1 VSSKRRPVVMVIEDD
16 QGMRKLLRVTLSGAG
31 YSVLEAADARTALT
45 LAAHEMPDLIV
56 QDLIL
61 PDSAGLTLVQELREL
76 PGGAEVPIIA
86 LSGTQSRLD
95 EAWRMRGGFTAYLR
109 KPVEPSRLEE
119 AVHAYLRPGAGE
131 HETIGRGRRVLVVDD
146 NPAQAKLLALQLT
159 DWGFAPVVS
168 DDAAGALAEARRE
181 RPAAIVS
188 DVLMPDMDGF
198 RLCLEVHADAALTS
212 VPVVLVSAAAP
223 EDADYEL
230 ARRVAASAL
239 VMGTPGFWGLH
250 EALARSLTEDAAVE
264 EVREISTG
272 ALRLELERRSARWR
286 EGGAAETVPP
296 PMRGS
301 GDGTTLPALAR
312 LAALLVHRRDAHAV
326 LDEALAEVFVMFG
339 GCPCAVLLRDQA
351 DGLEHYAQHG
361 GAPGVLAALVALA
374 RVPAVFA
381 PLGSLGAPLV
391 LDERGAAPEVA
402 EVLRL
407 ERAAAMSLTPLLA
420 AGGRIGVLAVIHTE
434 APPRTEGLA
443 LLQIVAGLVGPALA
457 LTR

>member
-1 VSSKRRPVVMVIEDD
+1 MSSKRRPVVMVIEDD
-16 QGMRKLLRVTLSGAG
+16 PGMRKLLRITLSGAG
-31 YSVLEAADARTALT
+31 YTVLEAADARTALT

-76 PGGAEVPIIA
+76 PGGAEVLIIA

-131 HETIGRGRRVLVVDD
+131 SESIGRGRRVLVVDD
-146 NPAQAKLLALQLT
+146 NPAQAKLLSLQLA

-168 DDAAGALAEARRE
+168 DGAAGALAEARRE

-198 RLCLEVHADAALTS
+198 RLCLEVHTDATLTD

-250 EALARSLTEDAAVE
+250 DAMARSLAEDASVE
-264 EVREISTG
+264 EVRELSTG
-272 ALRLELERRSARWR
+272 ALRLELERRSARFR
-286 EGGAAETVPP
+286 QAEADTVPP
-296 PMRGS
+296 PTRTGS
-301 GDGTTLPALAR
+301 EGTALPALAR

-326 LDEALAEVFVMFG
+326 LDEALAEVFVMFAG
-339 GCPCAVLLRDQA
+339 SPCAVLLRDQA

-374 RVPAVFA
+374 RVPAVFE
-381 PLGSLGAPLV
+381 PLGALGAPLV
-391 LDERGAAPEVA
+391 LDGRGAAAEVA

-407 ERAAAMSLTPLLA
+407 ERAAAISLTPLLA
-420 AGGRIGVLAVIHTE
+420 AGGRIGVLVVVHPE
-434 APPRTEGLA
+434 APPAAEGLA
-443 LLQIVAGLVGPALA
+443 LLQIVAGLMGQALA